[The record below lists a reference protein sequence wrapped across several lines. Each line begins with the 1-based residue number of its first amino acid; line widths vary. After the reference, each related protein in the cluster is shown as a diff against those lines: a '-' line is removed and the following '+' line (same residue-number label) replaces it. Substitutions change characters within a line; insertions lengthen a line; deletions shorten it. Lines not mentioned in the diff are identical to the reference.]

1 VIELTPVLLK
11 EALRTLTVQGLEA
24 IAASSFGIDGFGGA
38 IAYYDHRKDELVTA
52 VPSFRAAVE
61 RLERC
66 QVVSTLLGAEQATR
80 IALQFVFN
88 AYDVVRNGAP
98 PEAAFESV
106 WDGFVR
112 ELDTPTWM
120 FAAIANVQNVECPEG
135 PLDLVDGVSVRGR
148 SFRELEQILGW
159 GASELHVLFQD
170 WMAASGSSFVLLL
183 EKKVPKT
190 PDNFLMID
198 DGTAYVR
205 AARALLALRLV
216 GAGDIRI
223 GRLFL
228 ARPASFNVGIGG
240 MMSNG
245 FSVWHP
251 GPTYKLTADKIP
263 DVKRWYQEI
272 ALLESKNDKQTRSLR
287 LALRSFSSIYDRYLH
302 QTEDRV
308 LDAITALEAL
318 WKLDA
323 ELAFRLSFRTSA
335 LLGNTDN

>member
-1 VIELTPVLLK
+1 
-11 EALRTLTVQGLEA
+11 
-24 IAASSFGIDGFGGA
+24 
-38 IAYYDHRKDELVTA
+38 
-52 VPSFRAAVE
+52 
-61 RLERC
+61 
-66 QVVSTLLGAEQATR
+66 
-80 IALQFVFN
+80 
-88 AYDVVRNGAP
+88 
-98 PEAAFESV
+98 
-106 WDGFVR
+106 
-112 ELDTPTWM
+112 
-120 FAAIANVQNVECPEG
+120 
-135 PLDLVDGVSVRGR
+135 
-148 SFRELEQILGW
+148 
-159 GASELHVLFQD
+159 
-170 WMAASGSSFVLLL
+170 MAASGSSFVLLL

-228 ARPASFNVGIGG
+228 ARPASFNVGISG

-263 DVKRWYQEI
+263 DVKRSYQEI

-318 WKLDA
+318 WRLDV
-323 ELAFRLSFRTSA
+323 ELALRLSFRTSA
-335 LLGNTDN
+335 LLGNTDNERVHIRDCGRILQKS